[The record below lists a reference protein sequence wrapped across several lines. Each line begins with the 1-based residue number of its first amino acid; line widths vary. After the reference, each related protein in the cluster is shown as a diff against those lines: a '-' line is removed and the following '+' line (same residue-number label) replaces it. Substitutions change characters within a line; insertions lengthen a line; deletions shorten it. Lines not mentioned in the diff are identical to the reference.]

1 MHASS
6 LSPQFAIEQKLQIV
20 KDRRQ
25 NYGVYHH
32 ISFTSECL
40 VVCKCISITLTS
52 SIEQMRAQPSIWSW
66 LSANFHELWSKTDD
80 LWSNNIFLFV
90 PLTEALRTTRF
101 DVVPTDTIPTYHA
114 SSHDAPA
121 WFFHEVGWSSIAC
134 RSACSWHGRGIVCTT
149 TSIVALKCFLFT
161 RVLSEREDFFVE
173 VWQSFPRRD
182 ATRWRRN
189 CIVRRNHRN
198 RQSSPGHKLMGGS
211 WVGRWRMMV
220 VLEWWCRRGGWDF
233 EKLEAGFFIRKLVF

>member
-1 MHASS
+1 MNQQHDNIWQSNV
-6 LSPQFAIEQKLQIV
+6 PHV
-20 KDRRQ
+20 
-25 NYGVYHH
+25 
-32 ISFTSECL
+32 ISRCSCL
-40 VVCKCISITLTS
+40 V
-52 SIEQMRAQPSIWSW
+52 
-66 LSANFHELWSKTDD
+66 
-80 LWSNNIFLFV
+80 
-90 PLTEALRTTRF
+90 
-101 DVVPTDTIPTYHA
+101 
-114 SSHDAPA
+114 
-121 WFFHEVGWSSIAC
+121 FHEVGWSSIAC
-134 RSACSWHGRGIVCTT
+134 SKRLLVTRSWDCLHHHQHRC
-149 TSIVALKCFLFT
+149 LKCFLFT

-189 CIVRRNHRN
+189 CIVRRNHLN